1 MSEHNDQPFGAPEP
15 PKLPRLRPHLTV
27 IRQITYQGD
36 DEAIRKQLD
45 LSLPDGIF
53 LSEHGLYSILVE
65 TAPLREV
72 QPDHIGVVKQEL
84 YERFQAQQARAEQA
98 AQAAKSTILNPHTLR
113 PVN

>member
-1 MSEHNDQPFGAPEP
+1 MSDNHDQGQTP

-45 LSLPDGIF
+45 LSLPDGLF
-53 LSEHGLYSILVE
+53 LAEHGLYSILVE

-72 QPDHIGVVKQEL
+72 EPDHIGIVKQEL
-84 YERFQAQQARAEQA
+84 YEKFQAQQAKAEQL
-98 AQAAKSTILNPHTLR
+98 KPTILNPHTLR
-113 PVN
+113 PVS